1 MNKQIIGYVE
11 SLQIEAYGTT
21 NGVTINIDGLVGDLM
36 LAAYELT
43 VIDGALYVFKLIE
56 KKYNG
61 EKEAVLITNN
71 FTIITK

>member
-11 SLQIEAYGTT
+11 SLQIERYETT

-43 VIDGALYVFKLIE
+43 IIDGALYVFKLIE

>member
-11 SLQIEAYGTT
+11 SLQIERYGTM

-36 LAAYELT
+36 LAVYELT
-43 VIDGALYVFKLIE
+43 IIDGALYVFKLIE